1 MPQVKML
8 RDWKTRKEGDVW
20 SPSES
25 TAKQLI
31 ASGIAAA
38 HSVVDRSADPL
49 EPPAPSNPNPLLD
62 SLPEPMGASPGSP
75 VPQAPSV
82 SQPASNESQ
91 IVSPITN
98 DPPEPEP
105 PNQEPTDDSQP
116 PTVNSPPV
124 PSRYAQHRS
133 WIKKD

>member
-8 RDWKTRKEGDVW
+8 RDWKTRKEGDIW

-38 HSVVDRSADPL
+38 FTTAIVVDRSADP
-49 EPPAPSNPNPLLD
+49 EPPPVVSETSPVVSESSPVI
-62 SLPEPMGASPGSP
+62 PEPSPAISETEP
-75 VPQAPSV
+75 MVSETHQEPS
-82 SQPASNESQ
+82 
-91 IVSPITN
+91 TK
-98 DPPEPEP
+98 
-105 PNQEPTDDSQP
+105 NQEPSTQEP
-116 PTVNSPPV
+116 PL